1 MITWILA
8 GLIIGAAAYIIY
20 KKIKK
25 IKSGDFSCEGC
36 KGSGS
41 CSGCSNECKTQ
52 AEPPKELK

>member
-36 KGSGS
+36 KGGES
-41 CSGCSNECKTQ
+41 CSGCKTE
-52 AEPPKELK
+52 AKPPEDKN

>member
-36 KGSGS
+36 NGGEG
-41 CSGCSNECKTQ
+41 CSGCKTKTK
-52 AEPPKELK
+52 PPEDEN